1 VKFFQNVSSW
11 LFRTAMRDYRYRTG
25 AEREASGHEKEP
37 NRVAGL
43 SYACLSSLICLSNGG

>member
-1 VKFFQNVSSW
+1 MKFFQNVSSW